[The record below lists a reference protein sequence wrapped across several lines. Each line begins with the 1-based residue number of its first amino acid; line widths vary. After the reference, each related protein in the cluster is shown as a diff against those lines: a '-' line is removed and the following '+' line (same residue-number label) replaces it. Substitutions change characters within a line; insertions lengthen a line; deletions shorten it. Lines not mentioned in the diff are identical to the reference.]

1 PQLEKVV
8 EAPRQQ
14 DVPPQPPALTPF
26 VLDTP
31 VPQAHFPALPAEQW
45 PAEEP
50 EQRRLIPPP
59 AEPMSWELREAR
71 QAMEEGIITESPR
84 LNRAAAGGILTLAL
98 VVLLA
103 AFVLS
108 FRREVGETLIRLGE
122 TLSGEDRKQVVPPQ
136 TDAAANPAS
145 EAPAATS
152 PPTSPANT

>member
-1 PQLEKVV
+1 
-8 EAPRQQ
+8 
-14 DVPPQPPALTPF
+14 
-26 VLDTP
+26 
-31 VPQAHFPALPAEQW
+31 LPAEQW

-108 FRREVGETLIRLGE
+108 FRRAVCETLIRLGE
-122 TLSGEDRKQVVPPQ
+122 TFSGEDRKQVVPPQ

-145 EAPAATS
+145 EAPAATA
-152 PPTSPANT
+152 PPTSPANAPAQKTADQPNSQAANAGTSPPSASPPHNRRLVQILLR